1 MAKKIPKSK
10 SSFSEVLRAHFK
22 CPKLRKTRV
31 GLYQHSQ
38 SQARV
43 NNKVQMHVGI
53 LREQNIATMLAN
65 DDRFKVMRKRD
76 TKVYDCRL
84 RLSGPHVLQSNTA
97 TSLEIKHAAITG
109 NAWSSRIKLFWSSN
123 PAVCRRKQ
131 AEMIEQAEN
140 GQLPAHLVTLF
151 KKDNTVEHRFF
162 PAKAINSAAQALGP
176 DMFRAMNPT
185 ANGTGCTATT
195 EFWDMASEHSE
206 AWIEKYGCDITVD
219 ACRETW
225 NMVSAHDHNQA
236 LIEAHKF
243 IVATRPKPLTRQQIK
258 FIQSPEGKRTLE
270 RRISVRYDTISR
282 KPMKKSA

>member
-10 SSFSEVLRAHFK
+10 SFSEVLRAHFK

-31 GLYQHSQ
+31 RLYQHSQ

-43 NNKVQMHVGI
+43 NNKVEMYVGS

-65 DDRFKVMRKRD
+65 DNRFKVMQKKDKR
-76 TKVYDCRL
+76 VYDCRL

-109 NAWSSRIKLFWSSN
+109 NAFSSRIKLFWSSN

-131 AEMIEQAEN
+131 AEMIEQAES

-162 PAKAINSAAQALGP
+162 PAKAINSAAQALGL
-176 DMFRAMNPT
+176 DMFRPINPS

-195 EFWDMASEHSE
+195 EFWDMASEHSQ
-206 AWIEKYGCDITVD
+206 AWVEKYGCDISVD
-219 ACRETW
+219 ACREAW
-225 NMVSAHDHNQA
+225 NMVSARDHNQA

-243 IVATRPKPLTRQQIK
+243 LESAKPKPLTRQQIK
-258 FIQSPEGKRTLE
+258 FIQSDEGKRTLE

-282 KPMKKSA
+282 KPVKKSA

>member
-10 SSFSEVLRAHFK
+10 TTFSEVLRAHFK
-22 CPKLRKTRV
+22 CPKLRRTRV

-43 NNKVQMHVGI
+43 NNKVEMYVGS

-65 DDRFKVMRKRD
+65 DDRFKVMQKNDKR
-76 TKVYDCRL
+76 VYDCRL

-109 NAWSSRIKLFWSSN
+109 NAFSSRIKLFWSSN
-123 PAVCRRKQ
+123 PTVCRRKQ

-151 KKDNTVEHRFF
+151 KKDNTVEHRFY
-162 PAKAINSAAQALGP
+162 PAKAINSAAQALGL
-176 DMFRAMNPT
+176 DMFRPVNPL

-195 EFWDMASEHSE
+195 EFWDMASEHSQ

-219 ACRETW
+219 ACREAW
-225 NMVSAHDHNQA
+225 NMVSARDHNLA

-243 IVATRPKPLTRQQIK
+243 LESVKPKPLTRQQVK
-258 FIQSPEGKRTLE
+258 FIQSAEGKRTLE

>member
-1 MAKKIPKSK
+1 MTKKIPKSK
-10 SSFSEVLRAHFK
+10 SFSEVLRAHFR

-43 NNKVQMHVGI
+43 NNKVEMYVGS

-65 DDRFKVMRKRD
+65 DNRFKVMQKKDKR
-76 TKVYDCRL
+76 VYDCRL

-109 NAWSSRIKLFWSSN
+109 NAFSSRIKLFWSSN

-131 AEMIEQAEN
+131 AEMIEQAES

-162 PAKAINSAAQALGP
+162 PAKAINSAAQALGL
-176 DMFRAMNPT
+176 DMFRPVNPS

-195 EFWDMASEHSE
+195 EFWDMASEHSQ
-206 AWIEKYGCDITVD
+206 AWVEKYGCDISVD
-219 ACRETW
+219 ACHEAW
-225 NMVSAHDHNQA
+225 NMVSARDHNQA

-243 IVATRPKPLTRQQIK
+243 LESVKPKPLTRQQIK
-258 FIQSPEGKRTLE
+258 FIQSDEGKRTLE

>member
-1 MAKKIPKSK
+1 MTKKIPKSK
-10 SSFSEVLRAHFK
+10 SFSEVLRAHFR

-43 NNKVQMHVGI
+43 NNKVEMYVGS

-65 DDRFKVMRKRD
+65 DNRFKVMQKKDKR
-76 TKVYDCRL
+76 VYDCRL

-109 NAWSSRIKLFWSSN
+109 NAFSSRIKLFWSSN

-162 PAKAINSAAQALGP
+162 PAKAINSAAQALGL
-176 DMFRAMNPT
+176 DMFRPVNPS

-195 EFWDMASEHSE
+195 EFWDMASEHSQ
-206 AWIEKYGCDITVD
+206 AWVEKYGCDISVD
-219 ACRETW
+219 ACREAW
-225 NMVSAHDHNQA
+225 NMVSARDHNQA

-243 IVATRPKPLTRQQIK
+243 LESVKPKPLTRQQIK
-258 FIQSPEGKRTLE
+258 FIQSDEGKRTLE